1 MLHRRAKVR
10 EHQLSALLLGV
21 LAVARHDFVAGAVHA
36 AARLS
41 LDLIR
46 VDQPHVHGR
55 LAPVAHDDEH
65 VVLALFRRP
74 LAGLDNLGPLGELL
88 HVGFLRRGFFEGNRR
103 PAPALD
109 LRQREFSAVV
119 FLGERSLDVVH
130 RHRVAHLVEHLEQ
143 LGRVHERGHARRRL
157 EALCARLLH
166 PHLLDA
172 GEGVGPRIE
181 RREAQRLHLRRHQV
195 AHHVV
200 HLGQRVRHRRAGGGH
215 KALVTPV
222 LGEDLPDLEQHV
234 VGALAAGGV
243 AKPLHVLHLRA
254 EHQVLEQVKLVHKQ
268 LIDAQ
273 LVEVQQVVH
282 RTVAQRLDAVLQP
295 LLQSL
300 QLFDRAALL
309 LLVRIGVRL
318 HRFNGRDDLGDL
330 LAVELFLKLWRGSDE
345 AERRVRNDD
354 RVPVAGGR
362 LRQEFAPVLAL
373 EVVLGGRQ
381 DVGARV

>member
-1 MLHRRAKVR
+1 M
-10 EHQLSALLLGV
+10 
-21 LAVARHDFVAGAVHA
+21 
-36 AARLS
+36 
-41 LDLIR
+41 
-46 VDQPHVHGR
+46 
-55 LAPVAHDDEH
+55 
-65 VVLALFRRP
+65 
-74 LAGLDNLGPLGELL
+74 
-88 HVGFLRRGFFEGNRR
+88 
-103 PAPALD
+103 
-109 LRQREFSAVV
+109 
-119 FLGERSLDVVH
+119 
-130 RHRVAHLVEHLEQ
+130 
-143 LGRVHERGHARRRL
+143 
-157 EALCARLLH
+157 
-166 PHLLDA
+166 
-172 GEGVGPRIE
+172 
-181 RREAQRLHLRRHQV
+181 
-195 AHHVV
+195 V

-282 RTVAQRLDAVLQP
+282 RTVAQRLDAVLQA